1 MDYIKPI
8 DETDLYVLFKEFED
22 VFLFEK
28 DSGREIW
35 RTSMYGE
42 ANCGIVGL
50 SNEWVIIGGEKLIL
64 WKNEKLKK
72 IEDEN
77 LKWCHS
83 LRQTEE
89 NEVEILTDPWSAH
102 SAIWKFNIMD
112 ETKLKIRDFNEYKG
126 KVYTENVI
134 W

>member
-1 MDYIKPI
+1 MNHIKPI

-28 DSGREIW
+28 DTGREIW

-42 ANCGIVGL
+42 ADCGIVSL
-50 SNEWVIIGGEKLIL
+50 SNEWVIAGGVKLIL
-64 WKNEKLKK
+64 WKNEKLKE
-72 IEDEN
+72 IEDED

-89 NEVEILTDPWSAH
+89 TEVEILTDPWSEH
-102 SAIWKFNIMD
+102 SSIWKFNIMD
-112 ETKLKIRDFNEYKG
+112 ETKFKIRDFNEYKG